1 MISQFQFYFSI
12 CMREKKKR
20 NIILNGERDFELE
33 FYSLPAGKIV
43 QPSVE
48 AFKSHL
54 TSFLSIPAV
63 I

>member
-12 CMREKKKR
+12 CMREKKNR
-20 NIILNGERDFELE
+20 NIILNAERDFELE
-33 FYSLPAGKIV
+33 LYSLPAGIIV